1 MHIDRNNYEEFF
13 LLYADQELNPADRAA
28 VEAFVLVHPDLK
40 AELDTILQTLLPQE
54 TVAVFSD
61 KESLFRTTETTLVNI
76 TNYEAFFV
84 RYADD
89 ELSNEEKA
97 ATELFVYK
105 HPECQEDFELIQQAR
120 LSADASILFPDKNI
134 LYRTSDRK
142 KPVVQLWMRYAA
154 AAILLLMAGI
164 FWLQQREPEPA
175 ATAETVALT
184 QPKQPAIQPL
194 KQTALTPQST
204 AGANTSANTLV
215 QPKKL
220 KRDNVSIPQPKSA
233 AIAPSREL
241 LVVHQPVL
249 VQEKQD
255 FAVTVPAVPVDVDAG
270 RVQVPEV
277 PPGEAYAS
285 NAASEDFVYVNNAA
299 GSRKSPFRGLLRK
312 ASRFVEQKNP
322 LSPDHKK
329 GGVFTA
335 SQD

>member
-13 LLYADQELNPADRAA
+13 LLYADQELNPAERAA
-28 VEAFVLVHPDLK
+28 LEAFVLLHPDLK
-40 AELDTILQTLLPQE
+40 AELDKILQTVLQQE
-54 TVAVFSD
+54 AAMVFSD

-89 ELSNEEKA
+89 ELNNEEKA

-105 HPECQEDFELIQQAR
+105 HPEFEEDFELIQRAR
-120 LSADASILFPDKNI
+120 LSADTSIQFPDKSI
-134 LYRTSDRK
+134 LYKTSDRK

-154 AAILLLMAGI
+154 AAMLLLMAGI
-164 FWLQQREPEPA
+164 FWLQQRETKPSISATPVAVLQPE
-175 ATAETVALT
+175 
-184 QPKQPAIQPL
+184 QPVIQPL
-194 KQTALTPQST
+194 KQPVQAVQPAADATTN
-204 AGANTSANTLV
+204 ANALV
-215 QPKKL
+215 QPKKI
-220 KRDNVSIPQPKSA
+220 KRDKISLPVFTPAEKPA
-233 AIAPSREL
+233 SREIL
-241 LVVHQPVL
+241 AVQQPVVL
-249 VQEKQD
+249 PVQTD
-255 FAVTVPAVPVDVDAG
+255 IAVTVPAVPVVVDAG
-270 RVQVPEV
+270 RVLVAEAPKEV
-277 PPGEAYAS
+277 YAS